1 MSEKHIFGTDGIRG
15 LAGEFPLTKEI
26 IYLTTK
32 HLSEYMKLKKVL
44 IADDSR
50 ESSSWIKTVLFNG
63 LNDSGIEG
71 IDIGTIPTPALAKI
85 VALSDEYDGGIMIS
99 ASHNPAEF
107 NGIKF
112 LNSKGMKLMD
122 NIELEIEKKVL
133 KEIDNFIYREKTGS
147 GKKDYNQKEIY
158 INFILSKFDINREKT
173 KNRGKI
179 IIDCSNGATASIAEE
194 VFSAVGYDTDMIN
207 CNPTGFNIN
216 KGCGSLYPE
225 KIAKSVIEN
234 NAFAGIAFDGDGDR
248 VIMVDEKGNILDG
261 DILLYILLKH
271 YHENGYNLPLVGTVM
286 SNLAL
291 EKRAKEMGV
300 SFIRASVGDKYVW
313 EQMIKTDSLIGGE
326 TSGHIILRDYHT
338 TGDGIIVAL
347 KILEILE
354 NSGSTLSNIGKEL
367 NLYPQ
372 ILENI
377 KIKRKIPL
385 DNFKEIKEL
394 EEEIKDTFNGEAR
407 TIIRYSGTEPLLRI
421 MVEAN
426 DRDKIRNILN
436 KYIKKIKEH
445 L

>member
-50 ESSSWIKTVLFNG
+50 KSSSWIKTVLFNG

-71 IDIGTIPTPALAKI
+71 IDIGTISTPALAKI
-85 VALSDEYDGGIMIS
+85 VALSNEYDGGIMIS

-112 LNSKGMKLMD
+112 LNKDGMKLGD
-122 NIELEIEKKVL
+122 KIEFDMEKKIL
-133 KEIDNFIYREKTGS
+133 KELNNFKYKEKNIIKTE
-147 GKKDYNQKEIY
+147 DYSQREIY
-158 INFILSKFDINREKT
+158 EKFVFSNFLINGKSKKGE
-173 KNRGKI
+173 KI
-179 IIDCSNGATASIAEE
+179 IIDCSNGATSTIAYNI
-194 VFSAVGYDTDMIN
+194 FSTLGYDTKMIN
-207 CNPTGFNIN
+207 CKPTGLNIN
-216 KGCGSLYPE
+216 KNCGSLYPE
-225 KIAKSVIEN
+225 NLAEKVREN

-248 VIMVDEKGNILDG
+248 VIMIDEKGDILDG
-261 DILLYILLKH
+261 DILLYFLLKH
-271 YHENGYNLPLVGTVM
+271 YHKNGYKLPLIGTVM

-291 EKRAKEMGV
+291 EKKAKEMNIE
-300 SFIRASVGDKYVW
+300 FIRASVGDKYVW
-313 EQMIKTDSLIGGE
+313 EQMIKTGSLIGGE

-338 TGDGIIVAL
+338 TGDGILVAL
-347 KILEILE
+347 KILEIFKE
-354 NSGSTLSNIGKEL
+354 SNSTLSEIAKEIE
-367 NLYPQ
+367 LYPQ

-385 DNFKEIKEL
+385 DDFKEIKEL
-394 EEEIKDTFNGEAR
+394 EKEIKDTFNGEAR
-407 TIIRYSGTEPLLRI
+407 IIIRYSGTEPLLRI
-421 MVEAN
+421 MVEAKDKN
-426 DRDKIRNILN
+426 KIRNLLN